1 MLFLWI
7 EALQFKSGCL
17 EAMDKNLGGAIMLFL
32 VPKSKLQTAPM
43 HDRVLSMRSSATRKQ
58 SRGLKRIHQA
68 KIRSRK
74 AQVRARA
81 LGEPF
86 EGFCLAKHV
95 DPEALKRPLNL
106 TRAKIPAE
114 EAFKSRPTC

>member
-1 MLFLWI
+1 M
-7 EALQFKSGCL
+7 G
-17 EAMDKNLGGAIMLFL
+17 KNLGGAIMLFL

-95 DPEALKRPLNL
+95 DPEALQRPLNL
-106 TRAKIPAE
+106 SRAKIPVE
-114 EAFKSRPTC
+114 EPIKSRLQC

>member
-1 MLFLWI
+1 
-7 EALQFKSGCL
+7 
-17 EAMDKNLGGAIMLFL
+17 
-32 VPKSKLQTAPM
+32 M
-43 HDRVLSMRSSATRKQ
+43 HDRVLSMRSSAKRKQ

-74 AQVRARA
+74 AQIRARA

-95 DPEALKRPLNL
+95 DPEALQRPLNL
-106 TRAKIPAE
+106 SRAKIPVE
-114 EAFKSRPTC
+114 EPIKSRLQC